1 MCKQRRIVPQKQRQ
15 NQQSFHFETYP
26 KMSHS
31 NITHLWDFFERI
43 FNIVFGLKCEFFM
56 TFQVAWVTKSGDSD
70 LAEPLAV
77 RPTSETVMYPA
88 FAKWIQSYRD
98 LPLKLNQW
106 CNVVVTRAWIFHQKC
121 LLLPTFFLCFTALGV
136 QTSPTISKNQRIFVA
151 RRTYCLC

>member
-1 MCKQRRIVPQKQRQ
+1 MYHKNKGKINKVFTLKLIQKCLILILH
-15 NQQSFHFETYP
+15 SYET
-26 KMSHS
+26 
-31 NITHLWDFFERI
+31 FFERI

-106 CNVVVTRAWIFHQKC
+106 CNVVVTRA
-121 LLLPTFFLCFTALGV
+121 
-136 QTSPTISKNQRIFVA
+136 
-151 RRTYCLC
+151 